1 MRVLEALENNRTN
14 AKVHICIKAELPQEG
29 ILFRTQFPSLGI
41 FNNKSWISKKLR
53 PPREP
58 SHFHLGVVR
67 WSEKC

>member
-41 FNNKSWISKKLR
+41 FNNKKVGFRKN
-53 PPREP
+53 
-58 SHFHLGVVR
+58 
-67 WSEKC
+67 